1 MTGEELKK
9 LHDKFRKAGKL
20 ALYKTKLASVKN
32 TRLAKLFLAVASDG
46 GKIDTVND
54 QSIVIRLLQIPEL
67 AHRVLSFI
75 SPSIG
80 DITALAMVC
89 KHATACIRASHS
101 IWDFTLGVFPIDS
114 YTEKRDGQG
123 RILQSGGVQSNT
135 LIITPASHEPKKV
148 ERPYMADFENM
159 MLLCAAI
166 TEVPS
171 AFSSIV
177 IDRLQFFDVA
187 MFEMMIN
194 TMPNLK
200 VVTITRC
207 PMLDVTKLR
216 PLLEVIKRHPFLL
229 EDIKIRNP
237 SDDPWTREPSQN
249 PALPE
254 AQTQSAH
261 KSAKAYIRFDFFP
274 FFFHGPQSGSRLG
287 SYGVTHNEP
296 TFNTPKAVFALILQ
310 CRNIADEVGM
320 DLLSDSSS
328 FWSFV
333 RQLPGPDVLW
343 AMKAREALITRE
355 REIVVGNK
363 PRQIIE
369 HQFADDL
376 TAALTGDN
384 QKHPVLPAAMKRYL
398 PESVWPAD
406 KYWRQNAHCAMCRFT
421 YPASLFPLQRDS
433 CWSCKMTQFVE
444 NMEDSHLRLWQE
456 SALDYWRSGLDPKSV
471 KLDQLLANNEESLA
485 SALREVQCADW
496 TREYF
501 LNFAPQPSNAVL
513 TKISPPSNGPWH
525 FWDKSTVDW
534 AKNTVRKAHG
544 EATEAF
550 DYREGGP
557 QRAHPCMFP
566 LNASDAR
573 NPDYGAEEREHFNK
587 RWVWT
592 QSSDEVYIDEFFI
605 YLREMRKKGGRLR
618 LPNINEGDRQHPFVL
633 KATKLARNDPGWCAR
648 VRRQERRLQN
658 KQDKA
663 VYMAQLAHVEGCLQ
677 SMSTLFRKPF
687 NIDKPTPDPVLD
699 QAVYKKLAEEKQ
711 LSIAHRR
718 HCG

>member
-1 MTGEELKK
+1 
-9 LHDKFRKAGKL
+9 
-20 ALYKTKLASVKN
+20 
-32 TRLAKLFLAVASDG
+32 
-46 GKIDTVND
+46 
-54 QSIVIRLLQIPEL
+54 
-67 AHRVLSFI
+67 
-75 SPSIG
+75 
-80 DITALAMVC
+80 
-89 KHATACIRASHS
+89 
-101 IWDFTLGVFPIDS
+101 
-114 YTEKRDGQG
+114 
-123 RILQSGGVQSNT
+123 
-135 LIITPASHEPKKV
+135 
-148 ERPYMADFENM
+148 
-159 MLLCAAI
+159 
-166 TEVPS
+166 
-171 AFSSIV
+171 
-177 IDRLQFFDVA
+177 
-187 MFEMMIN
+187 
-194 TMPNLK
+194 
-200 VVTITRC
+200 
-207 PMLDVTKLR
+207 MLDVTKLR

-444 NMEDSHLRLWQE
+444 NMEDSHLRLWEE

-501 LNFAPQPSNAVL
+501 LNFAPQRDSKIKTSKKSANTWGASNAVL

-534 AKNTVRKAHG
+534 AKNTVRKVA
-544 EATEAF
+544 
-550 DYREGGP
+550 YCP
-557 QRAHPCMFP
+557 PPPNNLSPIRA
-566 LNASDAR
+566 S
-573 NPDYGAEEREHFNK
+573 
-587 RWVWT
+587 
-592 QSSDEVYIDEFFI
+592 
-605 YLREMRKKGGRLR
+605 
-618 LPNINEGDRQHPFVL
+618 
-633 KATKLARNDPGWCAR
+633 LARWR
-648 VRRQERRLQN
+648 
-658 KQDKA
+658 
-663 VYMAQLAHVEGCLQ
+663 
-677 SMSTLFRKPF
+677 
-687 NIDKPTPDPVLD
+687 
-699 QAVYKKLAEEKQ
+699 
-711 LSIAHRR
+711 
-718 HCG
+718 